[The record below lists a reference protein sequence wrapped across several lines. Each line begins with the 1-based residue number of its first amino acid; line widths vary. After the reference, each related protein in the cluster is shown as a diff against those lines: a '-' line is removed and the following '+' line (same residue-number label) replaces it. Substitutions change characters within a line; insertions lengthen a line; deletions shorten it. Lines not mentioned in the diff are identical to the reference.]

1 MKRGRW
7 FALNGRNALGRPSVR
22 HGQYFERARHW
33 QGLQGVVFYVQ
44 YSDHETRPA
53 LALYLFLVLW
63 AYGRGEMDPS
73 FTEKVDLAA
82 EQEPYYNVITQAVRV
97 LVSGLETRVEPAFR
111 AMSAI
116 NWGSCEMVGEESNY
130 VRSIHDA
137 FQGFV
142 PNIRSLLSTLYFR

>member
-1 MKRGRW
+1 
-7 FALNGRNALGRPSVR
+7 
-22 HGQYFERARHW
+22 
-33 QGLQGVVFYVQ
+33 
-44 YSDHETRPA
+44 
-53 LALYLFLVLW
+53 
-63 AYGRGEMDPS
+63 MDPS

-82 EQEPYYNVITQAVRV
+82 GQEPYYNVITQAVRV

-142 PNIRSLLSTLYFR
+142 PNIRSLLSTLYFRCTTR